1 MRTEQFLVTPAA
13 GKRLIARAIVQRE
26 DIQEALKNRTIVVI
40 AGTTNLYIANELLKQ
55 LGSSLRAEGL
65 SFHRGVLNAP
75 GSGRIDAP
83 FAGDLVITKGKPE
96 FRTDLADVCSSL
108 SSGDIILKGA
118 NAVDLTS
125 GRAAVL
131 IGNMDSGGT
140 IIQVS
145 RAVITRRVRVILP
158 VGVEKRVEGPID
170 ELVNA
175 CNDSGSAGLR
185 MFPAFG
191 EVYTELSAIRQLTG
205 GKPLL
210 LAGGAVNGGEG
221 SVLLGVQDADTAP
234 LHALMKEISKEPP
247 CVI

>member
-1 MRTEQFLVTPAA
+1 MRTEQFLITPAA
-13 GKRLIARAIVQRE
+13 GKRLIARAIVRRKDVQ
-26 DIQEALKNRTIVVI
+26 DALKDRKIVVI

-55 LGSSLRAEGL
+55 LGSSLRAEGPL
-65 SFHRGVLNAP
+65 FHRGVLGAP
-75 GSGRIDAP
+75 GSKMIDAA
-83 FAGDLVITKGKPE
+83 FSGDLVITKGEPE
-96 FRTDLADVCSSL
+96 FRADLADVCSSL
-108 SSGDIILKGA
+108 TAGDIILKGA
-118 NAVDLTS
+118 NAVDLKA

-131 IGNMDSGGT
+131 IGNTDSGGT

-145 RAVITRRVRVILP
+145 RAAITRRARVILP

-175 CNDSGSAGLR
+175 CNDPESAGLR

-191 EVYTELSAIRQLTG
+191 EVYTEMDAIRQLTG
-205 GKPLL
+205 GKVML
-210 LAGGAVNGGEG
+210 LAAGAVNGGEG
-221 SVLLGVQDADTAP
+221 RALFGVQGGDTAP